1 MKRFYSAM
9 IGAVATV
16 TMALPAL
23 MKRFYSAMIG
33 AVAAVTMALPASA
46 SSHWY
51 DGVELDTASVLAIGG
66 IVLTALG
73 VLWAVRKGSS
83 LIGR

>member
-1 MKRFYSAM
+1 
-9 IGAVATV
+9 
-16 TMALPAL
+16 

-33 AVAAVTMALPASA
+33 AVAAVTMALPAFA
-46 SSHWY
+46 SSNWY
-51 DGVELDTASVLAIGG
+51 DSVELDTASVLAIGG

>member
-1 MKRFYSAM
+1 MKKFYSGLVGA
-9 IGAVATV
+9 AVAIT
-16 TMALPAL
+16 AAIPA
-23 MKRFYSAMIG
+23 FATSN
-33 AVAAVTMALPASA
+33 
-46 SSHWY
+46 WY
-51 DGVELDTASVLAIGG
+51 DNVELDTASVLAIGG